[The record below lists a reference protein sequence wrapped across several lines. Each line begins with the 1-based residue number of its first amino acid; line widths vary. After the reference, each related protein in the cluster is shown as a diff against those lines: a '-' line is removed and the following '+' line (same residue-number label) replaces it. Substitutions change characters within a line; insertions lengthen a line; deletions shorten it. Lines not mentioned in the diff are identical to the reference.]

1 MMPSNEEPK
10 LDFDEFN
17 DVQYDIFEDIK
28 EYIIKKYNNV
38 ELSDVAVC
46 LFINFSDDLIEY
58 AGWTREELILLLEP
72 SKLSKETVIAIIFL
86 LLFDEAILAI
96 MVESIPLDKKMPIG
110 TSAIRCF
117 FTDATI
123 ESLII
128 LLNSLFVIFF
138 SLLSAIIQFLFRSYH
153 CISDIIFPSLI

>member
-1 MMPSNEEPK
+1 MKSSNEEPK

-72 SKLSKETVIAIIFL
+72 SKLSKETDGMA
-86 LLFDEAILAI
+86 
-96 MVESIPLDKKMPIG
+96 M
-110 TSAIRCF
+110 
-117 FTDATI
+117 
-123 ESLII
+123 
-128 LLNSLFVIFF
+128 N
-138 SLLSAIIQFLFRSYH
+138 
-153 CISDIIFPSLI
+153 

>member
-72 SKLSKETVIAIIFL
+72 SKLSKET
-86 LLFDEAILAI
+86 DG
-96 MVESIPLDKKMPIG
+96 MTM
-110 TSAIRCF
+110 
-117 FTDATI
+117 
-123 ESLII
+123 
-128 LLNSLFVIFF
+128 N
-138 SLLSAIIQFLFRSYH
+138 
-153 CISDIIFPSLI
+153 